1 MRKLYINK
9 DFKMTYAKIYD
20 SISEGTLAPAIRAL
34 GGGRC
39 DSFEPRLQKRYLDGD
54 GLTQAGKPDFLID
67 YASDHYHFI
76 ETKNGILNNCY
87 SQAESTEA
95 LRRAYAEVFG
105 RYGGNLPHH
114 QLSAE
119 LYAHSTAGRI
129 AVRAA
134 GWNHSLYKL
143 LALQAQHGWQRFI
156 VVFQSNPAK
165 VDAQRYCQAGL
176 VFCTIKTLPALLETI
191 KYMRYGIY
199 IPFRLTTRNYS
210 FTIESDLSTGLLSE
224 AEVQFN
230 DRARFVSTIETDKAG
245 RAEALA
251 QEQADWDAG
260 LRPF

>member
-1 MRKLYINK
+1 MTQ
-9 DFKMTYAKIYD
+9 TYATIYD
-20 SISEGTLAPAIRAL
+20 SISEGTLAPAIRTL
-34 GGGRC
+34 GGERC
-39 DSFEPRLQKRYLDGD
+39 NSFEPLLPKRYLDGD
-54 GLTQAGKPDFLID
+54 GAEQTGKPDFLIEHG
-67 YASDHYHFI
+67 SDNYHFI
-76 ETKNGILNNCY
+76 ETKNGVLNNHY
-87 SQAESTEA
+87 SQEESTEA
-95 LRRAYAEVFG
+95 LHRAYGEVFG
-105 RYGGNLPHH
+105 RYGGNLAHH
-114 QLSAE
+114 QLSSE

-129 AVRAA
+129 AVRAH

-156 VVFQSNPAK
+156 VVFQSNPTK

-210 FTIESDLSTGLLSE
+210 FTIMPDLSTGKLSDT
-224 AEVQFN
+224 EVEFH
-230 DRARFVSTIETDKAG
+230 DRAKFLAAIDADKAG

-251 QEQADWDAG
+251 QAAADWDAG